1 MSLTISWFW
10 DAARVYLVRD
20 SEGLYNLR
28 DDPVIPDAPLSQ
40 PGYVKIYGTALST
53 YSLTTLALSYS
64 APPEINPDIPDGI
77 WEELKQHPISWKA
90 KLRY

>member
-40 PGYVKIYGTALST
+40 PGYVKI
-53 YSLTTLALSYS
+53 
-64 APPEINPDIPDGI
+64 
-77 WEELKQHPISWKA
+77 
-90 KLRY
+90 